1 MVEPGVTRSVPSKS
15 TTVICVWGVVELEVT
30 GLVLFAKIELTQNR
44 SASIIKHC
52 FIVIKILNERQIT
65 LAAMAWNSK
74 DC

>member
-1 MVEPGVTRSVPSKS
+1 VVEP
-15 TTVICVWGVVELEVT
+15 EVT

-65 LAAMAWNSK
+65 LAAMA
-74 DC
+74 